1 MGEGYKADAGLVEI
15 GMSLG
20 NIMNIRRI
28 IPWVKHKIYRVS
40 ISIAG
45 KIYKNWR
52 VKYIQ
57 LEITYRCNKLCEKC
71 NRFCNLTGLP
81 YLKDA
86 DMKIEQIEK
95 FINQVRRK
103 NICLKRIQILGGEPF
118 LHPRL
123 NEFISILFYKLMI
136 PGNLSRI
143 EIYTNGLI
151 DSGNVLKKSRLDPAI
166 DKAFIQKRIVV
177 VASPKK
183 AEESF
188 IYVLSAPVDLGFKW
202 DVCSLPRE
210 CGVLLNTYGYWPGGT
225 CGPIA
230 LLFGLIKYAKYD
242 FPERFRDAWPNVK
255 EDICRYCVSGCKA
268 LADKKEGCVTPSF
281 KDAISNCMKAPL
293 VPKKF

>member
-1 MGEGYKADAGLVEI
+1 MGEGYKTDAGLVEI
-15 GMSLG
+15 DM
-20 NIMNIRRI
+20 RI
-28 IPWVKHKIYRVS
+28 IPWVKHKIYRASVS
-40 ISIAG
+40 AAG
-45 KIYKNWR
+45 KTDKNWR

-57 LEITYRCNKLCEKC
+57 LEITYRCNKLCGKC
-71 NRFCNLTGLP
+71 NRFCNITGLP

-86 DMKIEQIEK
+86 DMKIEQVEK
-95 FINQVRRK
+95 FINQVRHK
-103 NICLKRIQILGGEPF
+103 NIRLKRIQILGGEPF
-118 LHPRL
+118 LHPKL
-123 NEFISILFYKLMI
+123 NDFISALFYRLMV
-136 PGNLSRI
+136 PGNLSFI

-151 DSGNVLKKSRLDPAI
+151 DSDNALKACRLDPAI
-166 DKAFIQKRIVV
+166 NKAFVQGKITVI
-177 VASPKK
+177 ASPER

-230 LLFGLIKYAKYD
+230 LLFGLTGYAKYD
-242 FPERFRDAWPNVK
+242 FPKRFKDTWPNLK

-268 LADKKEGCVTPSF
+268 LADKKDGRVTASF
-281 KDAISNCMKAPL
+281 KDAISNCIRASI